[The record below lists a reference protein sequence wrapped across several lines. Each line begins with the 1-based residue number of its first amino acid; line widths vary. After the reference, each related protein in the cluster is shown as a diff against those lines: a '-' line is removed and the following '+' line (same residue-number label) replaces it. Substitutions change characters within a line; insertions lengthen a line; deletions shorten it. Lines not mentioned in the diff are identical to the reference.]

1 MELKLTRVITERWEV
16 SPCKCG
22 SDPEVFDR
30 KINQEDGHVR
40 QVVIHC
46 PECGREATAC
56 YRYQYSE
63 VDFLKVRYKAMMQA
77 IATWE
82 NL

>member
-1 MELKLTRVITERWEV
+1 MIVEIEKVSTEKWEV

-22 SDPEVFDR
+22 EDPEVFDR
-30 KINQEDGHVR
+30 KTNYNDGHAR

-46 PECGREATAC
+46 PECGREATAA

-63 VDFLKVRYKAMMQA
+63 VDFLKARYKAMMQA
-77 IATWE
+77 IVTWE